1 MPAGSPPT
9 GPRTEPTKDG
19 SDERIEVLNLVLA
32 DVEAERDRLRSA
44 RASFSTRLGPLPA
57 SVAVV
62 TGIAAAAAGKVDLLF
77 AILAGVVFAGVLAV
91 SIFFGGL
98 KPYREIRAVY
108 QGAVDPN
115 FEREAASLP
124 FRKDDADLADWLNKK
139 IELERRIYGPLI
151 DRKWRWVPLPKVE
164 SLRDGIVTE
173 RAAANIVQALFLV
186 IAAILIIGI
195 AVH

>member
-1 MPAGSPPT
+1 MPFVWRPVLVTSITAIPSA
-9 GPRTEPTKDG
+9 
-19 SDERIEVLNLVLA
+19 RIFRARSRCSHRARRPGHVEMLKLVLA

-98 KPYREIRAVY
+98 KPYREI
-108 QGAVDPN
+108 
-115 FEREAASLP
+115 
-124 FRKDDADLADWLNKK
+124 
-139 IELERRIYGPLI
+139 
-151 DRKWRWVPLPKVE
+151 
-164 SLRDGIVTE
+164 
-173 RAAANIVQALFLV
+173 
-186 IAAILIIGI
+186 
-195 AVH
+195 

>member
-9 GPRTEPTKDG
+9 GRTEPG
-19 SDERIEVLNLVLA
+19 SAERIEVLKLVLA

-115 FEREAASLP
+115 F
-124 FRKDDADLADWLNKK
+124 
-139 IELERRIYGPLI
+139 
-151 DRKWRWVPLPKVE
+151 
-164 SLRDGIVTE
+164 
-173 RAAANIVQALFLV
+173 
-186 IAAILIIGI
+186 
-195 AVH
+195 